1 MITDQKSQQ
10 LEHGLRF
17 EIVEESSN
25 IQPNLFRYVS
35 FSRIFSSKFKIIICF
50 GLTIIS
56 IFSLPKRQIKN
67 VITTT
72 DNSNDKFFKIDQE
85 TGYLSLLKKLNI
97 RHKYLLKIQVTDNF
111 GLTAET
117 KIEASVEDVNDHAPV
132 FAKVICNF
140 HEILIHADL
149 I

>member
-17 EIVEESSN
+17 EIAEESSN
-25 IQPNLFRYVS
+25 IQPNLFR
-35 FSRIFSSKFKIIICF
+35 
-50 GLTIIS
+50 
-56 IFSLPKRQIKN
+56 LPKRQIKN
-67 VITTT
+67 VITSTT
-72 DNSNDKFFKIDQE
+72 DNSNDHNNDHDQNFFSIDQE

-97 RHKYLLKIQVTDNF
+97 RHKYLLKIQVTDES

-132 FAKVICNF
+132 FAKVCISFSRNF
-140 HEILIHADL
+140 YS
-149 I
+149 

>member
-1 MITDQKSQQ
+1 M
-10 LEHGLRF
+10 
-17 EIVEESSN
+17 
-25 IQPNLFRYVS
+25 
-35 FSRIFSSKFKIIICF
+35 
-50 GLTIIS
+50 TIIS

-132 FAKVICNF
+132 FAKVINHF
-140 HEILIHADL
+140 HEIFIHADFNLTIFL
-149 I
+149 ISSQKTRLITNLESVKEHMIM

>member
-1 MITDQKSQQ
+1 M
-10 LEHGLRF
+10 
-17 EIVEESSN
+17 
-25 IQPNLFRYVS
+25 
-35 FSRIFSSKFKIIICF
+35 
-50 GLTIIS
+50 
-56 IFSLPKRQIKN
+56 
-67 VITTT
+67 ITTT

-132 FAKVICNF
+132 FAKVINHF
-140 HEILIHADL
+140 HEIFCSCRFKLTKFLISSQKPGEL
-149 I
+149 RI

>member
-1 MITDQKSQQ
+1 M
-10 LEHGLRF
+10 
-17 EIVEESSN
+17 
-25 IQPNLFRYVS
+25 
-35 FSRIFSSKFKIIICF
+35 
-50 GLTIIS
+50 
-56 IFSLPKRQIKN
+56 
-67 VITTT
+67 TTT

-132 FAKVICNF
+132 FAKVMYNF
-140 HEILIHADL
+140 HEIFTKFSFIHA
-149 I
+149 IVGQKISKSPFEN